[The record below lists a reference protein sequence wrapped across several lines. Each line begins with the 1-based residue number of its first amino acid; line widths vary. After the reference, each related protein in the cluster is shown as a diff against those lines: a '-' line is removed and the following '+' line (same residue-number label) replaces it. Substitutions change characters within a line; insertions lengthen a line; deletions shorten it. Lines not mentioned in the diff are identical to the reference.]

1 MKDQNNRENKS
12 LLTEKDFLKSL
23 NAYAEELS
31 KADGDYTDIFDR
43 PGYGLEII
51 FDALLIWT
59 FNVKVRRPWKFFGEE
74 TSEVNEVFQRSVRS
88 HIANCH
94 LAASLI
100 EPKPDQLMA
109 IEEELRYYN
118 RDIST
123 PEDVIWARSIYDWE
137 ESEGEY
143 PVYLETR
150 SLSASLYTTVSPD
163 EDAALISR
171 YIRGFEGQE
180 SELASI
186 ERRYQM
192 FLDGASGEE
201 PAWLDEVFL
210 VGEPVVLLDGVVLS
224 DEERRWILKA
234 ATDLLP
240 DVY

>member
-74 TSEVNEVFQRSVRS
+74 TSEVNEVFQRSLRS
-88 HIANCH
+88 HIANPY
-94 LAASLI
+94 LADSLI
-100 EPKPDQLMA
+100 EPKPDQRMD

-137 ESEGEY
+137 EPEGEY
-143 PVYLETR
+143 PVYLETP
-150 SLSASLYTTVSPD
+150 SLSESLHKTVSPD

-171 YIRGFEGQE
+171 YIRWFEGQE

-210 VGEPVVLLDGVVLS
+210 VGEPVVLLNGVVLS

>member
-1 MKDQNNRENKS
+1 VKDQNNRENKS

-74 TSEVNEVFQRSVRS
+74 TSEVNEVFQRSLRS
-88 HIANCH
+88 HIANPY
-94 LAASLI
+94 LADSLI
-100 EPKPDQLMA
+100 EPKPDQRMD

-137 ESEGEY
+137 EPEGEY
-143 PVYLETR
+143 PVYLETP
-150 SLSASLYTTVSPD
+150 SLSESLYKTVSPD

-171 YIRGFEGQE
+171 YIRWFEGQE

-210 VGEPVVLLDGVVLS
+210 VGEPVVLLNGVVLS